1 MELLMKTPTLSV
13 EPTVS
18 GPILGAVLLQFV
30 AVVEV
35 VMQTRPVPVNPAAR
49 TEGTVCEPMSSEAAR
64 TRGSRRM
71 RRLFK
76 R

>member
-1 MELLMKTPTLSV
+1 MKTPTLSV

-35 VMQTRPVPVNPAAR
+35 VIQTRPVPVNPAAR
-49 TEGTVCEPMSSEAAR
+49 TKGTACEPMKSEAAR

>member
-1 MELLMKTPTLSV
+1 MKTPTVKV
-13 EPTVS
+13 EPRVS
-18 GPILGAVLLQFV
+18 GPIIGALLLQFV
-30 AVVEV
+30 AVAEV

-49 TEGTVCEPMSSEAAR
+49 AEGRVCEPTNSEAAR
-64 TRGSRRM
+64 MRSSRRM